1 MLQSLSDLRGLKAQA
16 RDTTI
21 GALDD
26 ILFDDVYWCIRYLA
40 FHCAQ
45 AHPPRYVLAA
55 PQSVA
60 ELDRPQG
67 RLAIDMDSR
76 DLLAQPAFNQDLPP
90 DRSDEAVLVQRYDW
104 PSYWADSPVFAGS
117 PEPSG
122 LRPTQYSR
130 PAAGLCHRP
139 PELRS
144 FSLLCGAEAH
154 ATDARAGEVVDCV
167 FDTRDWRIRYL
178 LIDMDSHEGAIVAP
192 PDWVRD
198 ASWRHGRIEI
208 DLPRETLASSPIW
221 RRSEPPEQHA

>member
-1 MLQSLSDLRGLKAQA
+1 MLESLSNLRGLKAQA

-26 ILFDDVYWCIRYLA
+26 ILFDDVHWRIRYLA
-40 FHCAQ
+40 FHCPQ

-76 DLLAQPAFNQDLPP
+76 DLLAQPAFDSNLPP
-90 DRSDEAVLVQRYDW
+90 DRSDEAALVQRYDW
-104 PSYWADSPVFAGS
+104 PSYWADSPVFSGR
-117 PEPSG
+117 PEPSDA
-122 LRPTQYSR
+122 RPTQYR
-130 PAAGLCHRP
+130 HATAALCRRP

-144 FSLLCGAEAH
+144 FNALCGAEAH
-154 ATDARAGEVVDCV
+154 ATDAPAGEVVDCV

-178 LIDMDSHEGAIVAP
+178 LIDMDHDEGPIVAP

-198 ASWRHGRIEI
+198 ASRGHGKIEI
-208 DLPRETLASSPIW
+208 DLPRETLASSPVW
-221 RRSEPPEQHA
+221 RKRQPRGQHA